1 MDKKTIKKIKKG
13 DKKAFRAL
21 YDAYYPSAM
30 RASISMLKS
39 ESDASDA
46 VQETFIR
53 VFKGMH
59 TYDDSKPF
67 KPWFFRILTNEVR
80 RLIQKRKQ
88 EQDIDQVAR
97 NELEQ
102 THNPPSTDQEILYEA
117 MEQLKESHR
126 EALVLKYVEGFSEK
140 EMSSI
145 LDISISAVKSRLFQA
160 RKLLKE
166 ELRGDLYGQQQI

>member
-21 YDAYYPSAM
+21 YDLYYHSAM
-30 RASISMLKS
+30 RASMSMLKS
-39 ESDASDA
+39 ESDASDV

-53 VFKGMH
+53 VFKGIH

-80 RLIQKRKQ
+80 RLIQKRKP
-88 EQDIDQVAR
+88 EQDLDQVAQ
-97 NELEQ
+97 NKLEQ
-102 THNPPSTDQEILYEA
+102 THHSRSTDKEVLHEA
-117 MEQLKESHR
+117 MEQLKETHR
-126 EALVLKYVEGFSEK
+126 EALVLKYVEGFSEI

-166 ELRGDLYGQQQI
+166 ELRGDIHGQQQF